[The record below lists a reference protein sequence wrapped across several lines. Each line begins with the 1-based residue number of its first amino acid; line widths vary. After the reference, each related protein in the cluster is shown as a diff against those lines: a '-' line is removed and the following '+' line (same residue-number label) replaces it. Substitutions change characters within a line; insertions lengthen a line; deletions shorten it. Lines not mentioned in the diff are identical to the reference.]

1 MYGSAAGGRGFLRA
15 YECVDV
21 RRDLE
26 SCGGCV
32 YDDSPFGERSADGGR
47 DCSAIPFVDAE
58 RFEPGRYR
66 RYMFRPRI
74 HYNSQPEQMYMWEKL
89 KDVLP
94 SVTACTMNNAV
105 FSENSLL
112 YTIPNSKLRY
122 PLIPQTRQF

>member
-47 DCSAIPFVDAE
+47 DCSAIPFVDAVTCSAGQCIVCE
-58 RFEPGRYR
+58 CLRLLVPGAELMGLWICSQVQGGVRAGGGCLELRCTILVPAREHETVVSQAWYVSEPR
-66 RYMFRPRI
+66 
-74 HYNSQPEQMYMWEKL
+74 
-89 KDVLP
+89 
-94 SVTACTMNNAV
+94 
-105 FSENSLL
+105 
-112 YTIPNSKLRY
+112 
-122 PLIPQTRQF
+122 

>member
-47 DCSAIPFVDAE
+47 DCSAIPFVDAVACSAGQCIVCE
-58 RFEPGRYR
+58 RFGFLLVGTECGMADGLGFEAKCREGYVPAEDASSCVASFLSQQLGGMNLKAQLR
-66 RYMFRPRI
+66 RHGM
-74 HYNSQPEQMYMWEKL
+74 
-89 KDVLP
+89 
-94 SVTACTMNNAV
+94 
-105 FSENSLL
+105 
-112 YTIPNSKLRY
+112 
-122 PLIPQTRQF
+122 